1 MSVAHQ
7 LNFCLGKKIESDVEP
22 KTKIGHF
29 RVAPTI
35 CFKARLIA
43 NTIYMQMTLIYSH
56 ENLSHFHKSLC
67 PWPCFENKGF

>member
-43 NTIYMQMTLIYSH
+43 NSIYMQMTLIYSQA
-56 ENLSHFHKSLC
+56 NFKSFSQKSL
-67 PWPCFENKGF
+67 PLALFWK